1 MLRKTTISVPFGFL
15 AITVLSGCGP
25 GVGIDLVPVGLPD
38 SSGPVSF
45 CKPVG
50 APLVVTVKNQGSAA
64 APASTTKV
72 EFNPGGSFPI
82 PTPAIPA
89 GGSVDLPRISIPDA
103 CPNPDCD
110 FKITVDSNGQV
121 NESNEGN
128 NTVNGI
134 CIG

>member
-82 PTPAIPA
+82 PHPLFRREDPLIFR
-89 GGSVDLPRISIPDA
+89 GSVFRMPAPIQIVTLRLRSIPMVRSMKA
-103 CPNPDCD
+103 MKGTIPSTA
-110 FKITVDSNGQV
+110 FA
-121 NESNEGN
+121 
-128 NTVNGI
+128 
-134 CIG
+134 